1 MKHPDAEKRV
11 LVGAPLIGEGNII
24 DNHAIIKVL
33 TETGMQGVGF
43 YPNGPFV
50 KLGRNFHIR
59 MSMSTAKTMKY
70 ALSSYTTRYSL
81 RVKPLKWELRREI
94 KKAKE
99 ICPDAICFITSQNM
113 MAEESIGM
121 SGDIPTCMASSDVFG
136 KHNFESKLSVKQ
148 KEINYLVWNRE
159 ALHLYKNELDLT
171 NVHLIKPVDPMLAVE
186 PIEKSR
192 LPFQS
197 VLDDPDVCF
206 MKLSGSGGDPQL
218 INAAIDSLWNKNRV
232 KSIVFPGIQKAGK
245 KIIRTVGDDVP
256 VNTSLD
262 PSVFYHHAR
271 LMISHEQMLL
281 TYPSEQVKHIV
292 ILAQNNI
299 FPKIVW
305 LPPRGVHEMDNLIW
319 AIKKGFSGT
328 VCIPA
333 DYHRLLKRSLITSGI
348 DSFSIECIDPANL
361 SAEHFKPSP
370 VLESENKASSFE
382 SVIKKI
388 VSA

>member
-1 MKHPDAEKRV
+1 MKHPDFSKHV
-11 LVGAPLIGEGNII
+11 LAGAPLIGEGNII
-24 DNHAIIKVL
+24 DNRAILKAL
-33 TETGMQGVGF
+33 AGTGMQGFGF

-59 MSMSTAKTMKY
+59 MSMSTAKTMEY
-70 ALSSYTTRYSL
+70 ALSSYATRHSL
-81 RVKPLKWELRREI
+81 RVKPLKWELRRAI
-94 KKAKE
+94 KKAKN
-99 ICPDAICFITSQNM
+99 IYPDAMCFITSQNM
-113 MAEESIGM
+113 MAEESIGI
-121 SGDIPTCMASSDVFG
+121 SGDIPTCMASSDVLG
-136 KHNFESKLSVKQ
+136 KYNLESTLSVRQ
-148 KEINYLVWNRE
+148 KGITYLVWNRE
-159 ALHLYKNELDLT
+159 ALHLYKNELDLA
-171 NVHLIKPVDPMLAVE
+171 NVYLIKPVDPMLAFE
-186 PIEKSR
+186 TIEKSN

-197 VLDDPDVCF
+197 ALDDPGICF
-206 MKLSGSGGDPQL
+206 IKLSGSGGDPGL
-218 INAAIDSLWNKNRV
+218 VNAAIDSLWKKSRV
-232 KSIVFPGIQKAGK
+232 KSIVFPGVEKTERK
-245 KIIRTVGDDVP
+245 LIRTVGGDVT

-262 PSVFYHHAR
+262 PSIFYHHAR
-271 LMISHEQMLL
+271 VMISHEHMLL

-292 ILAQNNI
+292 ILTQNNI

-328 VCIPA
+328 VCIPT

-348 DSFSIECIDPANL
+348 DSFSMEFIDPDNL

>member
-1 MKHPDAEKRV
+1 MKSSNDKDFV
-11 LVGAPLIGEGNII
+11 IVGAPLIGEGNII
-24 DNHAIIKVL
+24 DKHALLKAL
-33 TETGMQGVGF
+33 AHAGMPGIGF
-43 YPNGPFV
+43 SPNGPFV
-50 KLGRNFHIR
+50 KLGRGFHIR
-59 MSMSTAKTMKY
+59 MSMSTDKTMDY
-70 ALSSYTTRYSL
+70 ALSSNTTRLSL

-94 KKAKE
+94 NKVIAQF
-99 ICPDAICFITSQNM
+99 PNASCFMTSQNM
-113 MAEESIGM
+113 MAEESVGM
-121 SGDIPTCMASSDVFG
+121 SGNIPTIMASSDVFG
-136 KHNFESKLSVKQ
+136 KYNYETKLSARQ

-159 ALHLYKNELDLT
+159 ALDLYRSELALKKIY
-171 NVHLIKPVDPMLAVE
+171 LINPLDPLLAFE
-186 PIEKSR
+186 PIEKSS
-192 LPFQS
+192 LPFQF
-197 VLDDPDVCF
+197 VLDDPHVCF
-206 MKLSGSGGDPQL
+206 IKLSGSGGDPKVFNKA
-218 INAAIDSLWNKNRV
+218 INSLWGKSRV
-232 KSIVFPGIQKAGK
+232 KSIIFPGIEKTK
-245 KIIRTVGDDVP
+245 RKIMRTVGGNVT

-281 TYPSEQVKHIV
+281 AYPSEQVKHAV

-328 VCIPA
+328 VCIPT

-348 DSFSIECIDPANL
+348 DSFSMEFIDPDNL